1 MTLKIDE
8 QKRKRI
14 AEIEKLTDAEKLCL
28 DGFLISDLPP
38 TTKSI
43 VAYRASR
50 DFESKANEQAIYT
63 QARRWLNTD
72 KCRFYIE
79 DKATQLNIDIK
90 GVRNVKANKTDKM
103 AVTNRD
109 EVVNR
114 DKESV
119 VKELN
124 ELASLTNDPKLKA
137 EMLMKLADLE
147 GMKKQD
153 NTDEESRISY
163 YMPLKCSKCS
173 IYKSAKMTQANNP
186 KP

>member
-1 MTLKIDE
+1 MIIDE

-14 AEIEKLTDAEKLCL
+14 AEIEKLTDREKICL

-38 TTKSI
+38 TVKSI
-43 VAYRASR
+43 TAYRASR

-72 KCRFYIE
+72 KCKFYLE
-79 DKATQLNIDIK
+79 DKASQLNIDIR
-90 GVRNVKANKTDKM
+90 GVRNVDVDKTDKM
-103 AVTNRD
+103 A
-109 EVVNR
+109 VVNR

-124 ELASLTNDPKLKA
+124 ILASQTTDPKLKA

-147 GMKKQD
+147 GMKKQET
-153 NTDEESRISY
+153 NDEDSQIRY
-163 YMPLKCSKCS
+163 YMPLKCSKCQL
-173 IYKSAKMTQANNP
+173 YKSAKMA
-186 KP
+186 KVDIK